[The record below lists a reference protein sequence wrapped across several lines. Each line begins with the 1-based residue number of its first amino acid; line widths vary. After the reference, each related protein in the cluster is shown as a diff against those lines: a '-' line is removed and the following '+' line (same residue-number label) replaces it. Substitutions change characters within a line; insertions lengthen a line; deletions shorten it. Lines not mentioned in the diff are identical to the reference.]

1 MRLIVTENR
10 RSETWDIEKM
20 RSFRTWTIQ
29 EQAKVMESLSANP
42 EESQIFLELLEQ
54 EGKE

>member
-1 MRLIVTENR
+1 
-10 RSETWDIEKM
+10 M